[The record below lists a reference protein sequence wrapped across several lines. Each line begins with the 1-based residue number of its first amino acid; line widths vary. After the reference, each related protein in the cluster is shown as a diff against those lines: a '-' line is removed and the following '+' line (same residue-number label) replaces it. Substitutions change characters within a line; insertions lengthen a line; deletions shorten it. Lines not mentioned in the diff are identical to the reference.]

1 MSGRAATAEAL
12 ASLAAA
18 LPAGIVVRDPDAL
31 DAYAGDESSCPPVR
45 PAAAVLARSVAD
57 VQATLR
63 WASAHGVPV
72 TPRGGGTG
80 KAGGCVPEAGGVVL
94 SLVGL
99 DRIRAIRPEHGWAEV
114 DAGVVTGTFQQAVEE
129 QRLYYPP
136 DPGALDACTLGGNV
150 ATNAGGPVALKYGV
164 TRDQVL
170 GVEAVLADGS
180 LVELGRRQPKG
191 VAGYD
196 LGRLLVGSEGTLAV
210 ITGVRL
216 ALRSRP
222 SSIVAALMPFSTVDD
237 AARAV
242 TLGRRSGLDPRALE
256 FFDGTALRRAARE
269 PGFPFDP
276 AWGALLLVE
285 FDGEPGVPEA
295 LLARFAEGLGDRGP
309 LDVLVAGDEAR
320 RRGLWQLRR
329 RTSHLVKVG
338 AVGWITEDVAVPLG
352 SVPELVRRL
361 PGIGEQHGVIALAY
375 GHAGDGN
382 LHVNLLW
389 EAPSGGQGAEA
400 AADAVIAAALALGGT
415 ISAEHGVGLAKRRF
429 LPREVGDRSIALM
442 RGIKAAF
449 DPLGILNP
457 GKVFALE

>member
-1 MSGRAATAEAL
+1 M
-12 ASLAAA
+12 
-18 LPAGIVVRDPDAL
+18 
-31 DAYAGDESSCPPVR
+31 R
-45 PAAAVLARSVAD
+45 PAAAVRARSVAD

-63 WASAHGVPV
+63 WATAHGVPI

-80 KAGGCVPEAGGVVL
+80 KAGGCVPCEGGVVL
-94 SLVGL
+94 SLAGL
-99 DRIRAIRPEHGWAEV
+99 DRLRSIRPEHGFAEV
-114 DAGVVTGTFQQAVEE
+114 DAGLITGTFRDAADEA
-129 QRLYYPP
+129 RLYYPP

-150 ATNAGGPVALKYGV
+150 ATNAGGPAALKYGV

-170 GVEAVLADGS
+170 GVEAVLADGTRID
-180 LVELGRRQPKG
+180 LGRRQPKG

-196 LGRLLVGSEGTLAV
+196 LARLLVGSEGTLAV
-210 ITGVRL
+210 VTGIRL
-216 ALRSRP
+216 ALRARP
-222 SSIVAALMPFSTVDD
+222 ASIVAALMPFATVQD
-237 AARAV
+237 AAQAV
-242 TLGRRSGLDPRALE
+242 TLGRRSGLEPRALE
-256 FFDGTALRRAARE
+256 FFDATALRRAARE

-276 AWGALLLVE
+276 SWGALLLVE

-295 LLARFAEGLGDRGP
+295 SLARFAEGLGDRGP
-309 LDVLVAGDEAR
+309 LEVRVAGDEAR

-352 SVPELVRRL
+352 SVPDLVERL

-389 EAPSGGQGAEA
+389 EDPSGAQFAER
-400 AADAVIAAALALGGT
+400 AADAVIAAALDLGGT
-415 ISAEHGVGLAKRRF
+415 ISAEHGIGLAKRRF
-429 LPREVGDRSIALM
+429 LPQEVGDRAIGLM
-442 RGIKAAF
+442 RGIKQAF

-457 GKVFALE
+457 QKVFRLQEPPC